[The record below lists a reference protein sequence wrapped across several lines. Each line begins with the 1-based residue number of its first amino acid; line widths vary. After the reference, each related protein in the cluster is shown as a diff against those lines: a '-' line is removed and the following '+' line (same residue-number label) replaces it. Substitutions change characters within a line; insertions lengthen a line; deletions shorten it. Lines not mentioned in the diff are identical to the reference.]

1 MNTLLQ
7 DLKYGFRMLAKNP
20 GFTAVAVLTLAL
32 GIGANTAMFTVVNTV
47 LLRPLPYPDS
57 GRIVNISR
65 KGGGS
70 ASIMMFTFWEQ
81 HDSLFEDL
89 SAYDFTAIGLNL
101 SGGDRP
107 ELVQG
112 IHVSKNYFRLM
123 GANPIMGRTFNADE
137 DRPGGARVAVMSYG
151 LWHKRF
157 GGSPSILG
165 KTINL
170 VAAPYT
176 VIGILSPK
184 FQPYPPAD
192 IWMPL
197 QADPGSTNQAHT
209 LEVLGRLPGG
219 KTLSQAN
226 AQMAVLGR
234 QYVQAH
240 PEQLGEDDK
249 LQVEPLQ
256 QQMTGD
262 VRPALLILLGAVG
275 LVLLI
280 ACANVA
286 NLLLARAAGQ
296 QRAVAIRVAMG
307 AGRGRIV
314 RQLLTESLLLSL
326 AGGVLGLGLGS
337 LGVRALLAMTPG
349 ELPRVDEMAAIPGLN
364 PWVAG
369 FTVLLSLVTAIL
381 FGLFPSIQAA
391 RTDLTSMLK
400 ESDARSG
407 TGLKHHRARGVLV
420 VAEVAITVIL
430 LCGAVLLIRSFS
442 ALHTVDPGFDSR
454 NLLTLKVSL
463 AGSKYANSKAVDRA
477 ARQLMERL
485 EVLPGVEAAAMAN
498 VLPFE
503 DGPDMVF
510 TIPGRPLLPGYK
522 FTGDDQ
528 WRFVSP
534 HYFEALRV
542 PLRSGRL
549 FRDQEPARTVV
560 VNEAFAHKYWP
571 NASPLG
577 QVLLIGGALS
587 PEFDEGSVE
596 IVGVVGNV
604 RENGLNNDPPPVMY
618 QLHSQ
623 IPDAAMALVNGLA
636 AASVII
642 RTKPGVAPMSVS
654 QPVQEALLGGDFQL
668 PATRVRTM
676 ESLTLT
682 STAQQNFNLLLL
694 SLFAALALLLAT
706 VGIYGVISYGVT
718 QRTHEIGLRV
728 ALGAQRAS
736 VVGLV
741 VGQGLAMTLIGV
753 GAGLAGAFAL
763 TRFLAKMLYGVHPTD
778 PLTFVAV
785 PLILTVAALFAC
797 YIPARRATKVDPM
810 VALRYE

>member
-1 MNTLLQ
+1 M
-7 DLKYGFRMLAKNP
+7 
-20 GFTAVAVLTLAL
+20 
-32 GIGANTAMFTVVNTV
+32 
-47 LLRPLPYPDS
+47 
-57 GRIVNISR
+57 
-65 KGGGS
+65 
-70 ASIMMFTFWEQ
+70 
-81 HDSLFEDL
+81 
-89 SAYDFTAIGLNL
+89 GLNL
-101 SGGDRP
+101 SGGNRP

-112 IHVSKNYFRLM
+112 VHVSRNYFQLF
-123 GANPIMGRTFNADE
+123 GANPILGRTFTAEE
-137 DRPGGARVAVMSYG
+137 DRPGGAHVAVMSYG
-151 LWHKRF
+151 LWQRRF
-157 GGSPSILG
+157 GGVPSILG
-165 KTINL
+165 KTISL
-170 VAAPYT
+170 GGAPYT

-184 FQPYPPAD
+184 FQSYPPAD
-192 IWMPL
+192 VWMPL
-197 QADPGSTNQAHT
+197 QADASSTNQAHYLT
-209 LEVLGRLPGG
+209 ASGRLPSGR
-219 KTLSQAN
+219 TLAEASS
-226 AQMAVLGR
+226 QMAVIGK
-234 QYVQAH
+234 QYAQAH

-249 LQVEPLQ
+249 IQVVPMQ

-296 QRAVAIRVAMG
+296 QRGVAIRVAMG

-314 RQLLTESLLLSL
+314 RQFLTESLLLSL

-337 LGVRALLAMTPG
+337 WGVRALLAMTPG
-349 ELPRVDEMAAIPGLN
+349 DLPRVDEMAAIPGLN

-369 FTVLLSLVTAIL
+369 FTVLLSLVTAVL

-463 AGSKYANSKAVDRA
+463 AGSKYAKSSAVDRT
-477 ARQLMERL
+477 ARQLVERV
-485 EVLPGVEAAAMAN
+485 ERIPGVQTAAMSN
-498 VLPFE
+498 ELPF
-503 DGPDMVF
+503 DNGVDMVF
-510 TIPGRPLLPGYK
+510 NIPGRSPLPGYK
-522 FTGDDQ
+522 FTGDED
-528 WRFVSP
+528 WRFVSA
-534 HYFEALRV
+534 HYFTALRI

-549 FRDQEPARTVV
+549 FQDQESARTVI
-560 VNEAFAHKYWP
+560 VNEALARKYWP
-571 NASPLG
+571 NANPLG
-577 QVLLIGGALS
+577 QAILIGGALG
-587 PEFDEGSVE
+587 PDFDQGSVE

-604 RENGLNNDPPPVMY
+604 REGGLNNDPPPVMY
-618 QLHSQ
+618 QLDSQ
-623 IPDAAMALVNGLA
+623 IPDAAMKLVNGLES
-636 AASVII
+636 ASVIV
-642 RTKPGVAPMSVS
+642 RTKPGVAPLSVS
-654 QPVQEALLGGDFQL
+654 HAVQEALLAGDIQL
-668 PATRVRTM
+668 PATGVRTM
-676 ESLTLT
+676 ESLSLT

-718 QRTHEIGLRV
+718 QRTHEIGIRI
-728 ALGAQRAS
+728 ALGARRTN

-741 VGQGLAMTLIGV
+741 VGQGLALTLIGV

-763 TRFLAKMLYGVHPTD
+763 TRFLAKMLYGVRPTD
-778 PLTFVAV
+778 TLTFVAV
-785 PLILTVAALFAC
+785 PLILTGAALFAC